1 MSSNLSF
8 EGVESYKLRK
18 SFSKIP
24 AVLDV
29 PHLLEVQI
37 KSYADVLQADVR
49 TEERRDIGL
58 HRAFKSVFP
67 IEDYNQRASLEYVS
81 YRIDKPK
88 HEPNECRMKGY
99 TYVAP
104 LYVTF
109 RLVIWSAPSE
119 SGDGRTIRDVKEQE
133 VYFGEIPLMT
143 SNGAFIVNGTERA
156 IVNQLH
162 RSPGVFFDQVKKDQT
177 TGRVSFS
184 ARIVPQDGRWL
195 DFEFDSKDLL
205 HVRIDRKKKFLV
217 SVLLKALGYSAK
229 EIMLYFY
236 PTETV
241 YFEHDGI
248 KKSVDPE
255 LLFFQ
260 RSSTDILDPK
270 TGDVIV
276 KKGRKFVRNLIE
288 KLNQAKIDRIPI
300 QITDIVDRPSAD
312 DIVDEKT
319 GEVIINFN
327 EEITEEKLREV
338 MARGIKEFRVFY
350 IDNVNVVS
358 SLRNTV
364 LADKVK
370 TSQDAIVEIY
380 KKFRPTDPPTPSV
393 AENFFNNLFFNP
405 DTYRLSKVGRIKM
418 NYKLGSPVPDDVFTL
433 TKEDVM
439 RTINY
444 LLYLKGGRGAIEDI
458 DHSGKKVVRTVTI
471 DDIDHLGN
479 RRVRTVGELVE
490 DRFYHGLERLARSVR
505 EKMGYQAVENFMPS
519 ELLIP
524 KTVIAVVKEFFATG
538 QLSQF
543 MDQTNPLSEI
553 THKRRLSALGP
564 GGLTRERAGFEVRDV
579 HASHYGR
586 ICPIETPEGPNIGL
600 ISSLSTYAKVN
611 EHGFIQTPYRKVK
624 NGKVTKEIEYLNA
637 LDEEKDEIAQANAP
651 LDEEGRF
658 KSELVSARHKGEFL
672 MVERDK
678 IKLMDVS
685 PAQLVSVSASLIPF
699 LEHDDANR
707 ALMGSN
713 MQRQAVPLIRT
724 TAPLVGTGLEKTVAK
739 DSGVA
744 VLAARDGVV
753 EYVDAARIV
762 VRVSSDGGNDAGVD
776 IYNLIKFQRSNQNT
790 CWNQRSV
797 VKKGQAVAKWDV
809 IADGPSTDHGEL
821 SLGQNVLVTFM
832 PWGGYNFEDAILM
845 SERLVKEDKFTS
857 IHIEEFECVARETKL
872 GREEITR
879 DIPNVGEETL
889 KDLDES
895 GIIRIGA
902 EVKPGDI
909 LVGKISPKGETQLSP
924 EERLL
929 RAIFGDK
936 AGDVKDTSLRANPGV
951 YGTVIDVK
959 MLTSRMVDKDERAK
973 SIEDFEIARL
983 RQDRDDEIKILKEGA
998 FEKIKS
1004 LLLGK
1009 IAAQRFIIN
1018 RKTLIKKGDEIT
1030 EEVFNSIPFEK
1041 LADISVE
1048 KGESI
1053 EHEVKRTIERTLE
1066 QIDLV
1071 KLVYDQRIQK
1081 LIRPDELPPGV
1092 LKIIKVHV
1100 AVKRKLQV
1108 GDKMAGRHGNKGV
1121 ISKIL
1126 PEEDMPYL
1134 PDGTPVDMVLNPLG
1148 VPSRMNVGQILE
1160 THLGWAAKEVGRQL
1174 NEYIE
1179 REFSPASLRRK
1190 LKEIYESK
1198 EIRRFIDEMSDEEVL
1213 EFTKRLNE
1221 GVPIESPV
1229 FDGATEKE
1237 VKDLLRSTGLPEDG
1251 KTILFDGRTG
1261 EPFDQKVTVGVMYML
1276 KLHHLV
1282 EDKIHARAIGPY
1294 SLVTQQP
1301 LGGKAHFGG
1310 QRLGEM
1316 EVWALEAYGAGYTL
1330 QEFLTVKSDD
1340 VVGRTRIF
1348 DSVVKSD
1355 MNFEPGLPE
1364 SFKVLVKELQ
1374 ALALNIDLVE
1384 SDGLDDLTAGAPAK
1398 HVLGKGETFATG
1410 AEGRAGLQKSREKTL
1425 RD

>member
-1 MSSNLSF
+1 LSSNLSF

-24 AVLDV
+24 SVLDV
-29 PHLLEVQI
+29 PHLLEVQV
-37 KSYADVLQADVR
+37 KSYADFLQADVMS
-49 TEERRDIGL
+49 EERKDIGL
-58 HRAFKSVFP
+58 HHAFKSVFP
-67 IEDYNQRASLEYVS
+67 VEDYNQKASLEYVS
-81 YRIDKPK
+81 YRLDKPK

-109 RLVIWSAPSE
+109 RLVIWNAPSE

-143 SNGAFIVNGTERA
+143 SNGAFIINGTERA

-177 TGRVSFS
+177 TGRISFS

-217 SVLLKALGYSAK
+217 SVLFKALGYSSK
-229 EIMLYFY
+229 DIMLYFY

-248 KKSVDPE
+248 KKSVDPDI
-255 LLFFQ
+255 LFFQ
-260 RSSTDILDPK
+260 RSSTEISDPK

-276 KKGRKFVRNLIE
+276 KKGRKFVKNLIE
-288 KLNQAKIDRIPI
+288 KLRQAKIDRIPI
-300 QITDIVDRPSAD
+300 QISDLVDRPSAD

-319 GEVIINFN
+319 GEVIVNFN
-327 EEITEEKLREV
+327 EEISEEKLRVV
-338 MARGIKEFRVFY
+338 MARGIKEFKVFY

-358 SLRNTV
+358 SLRNTI

-380 KKFRPTDPPTPSV
+380 KKFRPTDPPTLSV
-393 AENFFNNLFFNP
+393 AENFFYNLFFNP
-405 DTYRLSKVGRIKM
+405 DSYRLSKVGRIKM
-418 NYKLGSPVPDDVFTL
+418 NYKLGSRVSDDVLTL
-433 TKEDVM
+433 TKEDITE
-439 RTINY
+439 TIGY
-444 LLYLKGGRGAIEDI
+444 LLSLKGGRG
-458 DHSGKKVVRTVTI
+458 TV

-490 DRFYHGLERLARSVR
+490 DRFYHGLERLVRSVR

-611 EHGFIQTPYRKVK
+611 EYGFIQTPYRVVK
-624 NGKVTKEIEYLNA
+624 NGRVTDEIIYLNA
-637 LDEEKDEIAQANAP
+637 LKEEEYRIAQANAS
-651 LDEEGRF
+651 LDEDRRF
-658 KSELVSARHKGEFL
+658 KSELVSARHRGEFL

-678 IKLMDVS
+678 VELMDVS

-724 TAPLVGTGLEKTVAK
+724 TSPLVGTGLEKTVAK

-744 VLAARDGVV
+744 VLAVREGVV

-762 VRVSSDGGNDAGVD
+762 VRVSGDGGNEAGVD

-797 VKKGQAVAKWDV
+797 VKKGQAVAKGV
-809 IADGPSTDHGEL
+809 VVADGPSTDHGEL

-998 FEKIKS
+998 FETIKS
-1004 LLLGK
+1004 LLLNK
-1009 IAAQRFIIN
+1009 VAEQRFIIN

-1030 EEVFNSIPFEK
+1030 EEVFNTIPFEK
-1041 LADISVE
+1041 LADISIE

-1081 LIRPDELPPGV
+1081 LTRPDELPPGV

-1160 THLGWAAKEVGRQL
+1160 THLGWAAKEIGRQL

-1179 REFSPASLRRK
+1179 REFSSASLRKK
-1190 LKEIYESK
+1190 LKEVYESK
-1198 EIRRFIDEMSDEEVL
+1198 EIRRFIDGMSDEEVL

-1237 VKDLLRSTGLPEDG
+1237 IKEMLSSAGLPENG

-1261 EPFDQKVTVGVMYML
+1261 EPFDQSVTVGVMYML

-1374 ALALNIDLVE
+1374 ALALDIDLIE
-1384 SDGLDDLTAGAPAK
+1384 GDGLDKLTVGAPAK
-1398 HVLGKGETFATG
+1398 HVLSKGEGVATG
-1410 AEGRAGLQKSREKTL
+1410 TEGRAGLQKQREKAL